1 MDTDT
6 PVCAEAHHHAPLL
19 AALRAEMP
27 GDPFL
32 LSLAD
37 FFKVFGDA
45 TRVKLL
51 LLLDRADL
59 CVCDLADLLGMT
71 KSAVSHQLS
80 ALRAAH
86 LVSFRREGKNVR
98 YALADDHVRKIIE
111 CAAEHLCEAD

>member
-1 MDTDT
+1 METKT
-6 PVCAEAHHHAPLL
+6 PLCSETHHHEALL
-19 AALRAEMP
+19 ASLRADAPAE
-27 GDPFL
+27 GFL

-51 LLLDRADL
+51 LALDRADL
-59 CVCDLADLLGMT
+59 CVCDLAELLGMT

-86 LVSFRREGKNVR
+86 LVNFRREGKNVR
-98 YALADDHVRKIIE
+98 YSLADDHVYTMLNQGMSHI
-111 CAAEHLCEAD
+111 CE

>member
-1 MDTDT
+1 METKT
-6 PVCAEAHHHAPLL
+6 PLCSETHHHEALL
-19 AALRAEMP
+19 ASLRADAPAE
-27 GDPFL
+27 GFL

-51 LLLDRADL
+51 LALDRADL
-59 CVCDLADLLGMT
+59 CVCDLAELLGMT

-86 LVSFRREGKNVR
+86 LVNFRREGKNVR
-98 YALADDHVRKIIE
+98 YSLADDHVRKIIE
-111 CAAEHLCEAD
+111 CASEHLSEDD

>member
-1 MDTDT
+1 METKT
-6 PVCAEAHHHAPLL
+6 PLCSGTHHHEALL
-19 AALRAEMP
+19 ASLRADAPAE
-27 GDPFL
+27 GFL

-51 LLLDRADL
+51 LALDRADL
-59 CVCDLADLLGMT
+59 CVCDLAELLGMT

-86 LVSFRREGKNVR
+86 LVNFRREGKNVR
-98 YALADDHVRKIIE
+98 YSLADDHVYTML
-111 CAAEHLCEAD
+111 AQGMTHVCE